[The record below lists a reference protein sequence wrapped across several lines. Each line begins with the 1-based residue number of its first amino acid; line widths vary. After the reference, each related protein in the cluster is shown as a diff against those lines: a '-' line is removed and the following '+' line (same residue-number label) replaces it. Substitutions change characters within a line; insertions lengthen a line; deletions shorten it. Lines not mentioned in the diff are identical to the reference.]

1 MIDLME
7 RAGVAMNVRG
17 QFSDPI
23 ADPKVTLGALAFA
36 NELGS
41 ALVRIK
47 AGQQATP
54 ALVRRVTLLLAQMIR
69 TSGRFKRSKYTGM
82 TRTGLRE
89 YRGGR
94 RSIVRMS
101 TSSSA
106 SRNACCS
113 NGSMINVRRA
123 MVAACSGVAR
133 AEGRCRKRSPVIAAV
148 GAARSVSRKNTFPL
162 LRERTV
168 AGRWHSVSTSVVRR
182 VRDAARYWSLRSR
195 RVRVGKSVRVA
206 QDPEDVRRT
215 RPVARKPWESVCRTA
230 KEIGRDVFT
239 TCLRCWITS
248 MVRCRTQCG
257 VNCEIEMP
265 SISRADRVN
274 FGHPLLSH
282 WMSLAL
288 RVSRANLSEP

>member
-89 YRGGR
+89 YRGGQAVD
-94 RSIVRMS
+94 RS
-101 TSSSA
+101 
-106 SRNACCS
+106 
-113 NGSMINVRRA
+113 NVDIIERFAQRLLLEW
-123 MVAACSGVAR
+123 VDDQCAACDGRGVL
-133 AEGRCRKRSPVIAAV
+133 GRGAGRGPVPEAISCDCCGGRGSICISEEYV
-148 GAARSVSRKNTFPL
+148 PFAARTDGRGPMAFREYERCTSCSGRGKVLVAPVETRAGRQICTRCAGSGRRQADEAGRAQALGISLSDCKRNWARRFHDMLALLDHVDGSVSDTMRRQ
-162 LRERTV
+162 LR
-168 AGRWHSVSTSVVRR
+168 
-182 VRDAARYWSLRSR
+182 D
-195 RVRVGKSVRVA
+195 
-206 QDPEDVRRT
+206 
-215 RPVARKPWESVCRTA
+215 
-230 KEIGRDVFT
+230 
-239 TCLRCWITS
+239 
-248 MVRCRTQCG
+248 
-257 VNCEIEMP
+257 
-265 SISRADRVN
+265 
-274 FGHPLLSH
+274 
-282 WMSLAL
+282 
-288 RVSRANLSEP
+288 